1 LEKNGIS
8 KAIKNCDKNFTTLVT
23 RDELKYGAAG
33 QQYFRI
39 TTGWRIYNGNSCR

>member
-33 QQYFRI
+33 ATIFQNYYRLA
-39 TTGWRIYNGNSCR
+39 NL